1 MTITAYQTTT
11 YKPKIRAV
19 RWIYQSLL
27 IELSEPCDRKIG
39 AVRFQGIKDYE
50 SAKTFGVTF
59 LQINDSQTNRALKV
73 PNGTFYPLTY

>member
-1 MTITAYQTTT
+1 MTITAYQTRT

-59 LQINDSQTNRALKV
+59 LQINDSQTNRVLKV
-73 PNGTFYPLTY
+73 PNGSFYPLTY

>member
-1 MTITAYQTTT
+1 MKKKFSYWGKSTMTITAYQTTT

-50 SAKTFGVTF
+50 SAKTFGVTLF
-59 LQINDSQTNRALKV
+59 FTNQ
-73 PNGTFYPLTY
+73 